1 MHITIKVYLY
11 AKETNFLQS
20 GSFSVL
26 ASIFNKEPD
35 WTAAV
40 AAYEWIQQIK
50 INFAAS
56 EDFRVNQVIYN
67 DDNDI
72 TELVNKLSSNQYKK

>member
-1 MHITIKVYLY
+1 MKNSDF
-11 AKETNFLQS
+11 K
-20 GSFSVL
+20 
-26 ASIFNKEPD
+26 KEPD

-56 EDFRVNQVIYN
+56 DDFRIDQVIYN
-67 DDNDI
+67 GDIEI
-72 TELVNKLSSNQYKK
+72 TELVEKVKPII